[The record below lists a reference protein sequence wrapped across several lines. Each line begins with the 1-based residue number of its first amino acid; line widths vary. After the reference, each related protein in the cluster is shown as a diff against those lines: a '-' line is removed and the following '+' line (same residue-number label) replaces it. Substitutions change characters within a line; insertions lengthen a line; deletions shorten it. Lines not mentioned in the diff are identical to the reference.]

1 MNNLFKA
8 TILAYNKNMLAELVA
23 NNIYKFMTDFDTNN
37 STDMMLV
44 QFKDANQS
52 DIDKFVDFFR
62 RADNQYVF
70 KDEFYYKHE
79 LIEKVSPYCKEMC
92 ISVAPKMPKNDGDFI
107 DIKKDYGYLT
117 IATMITPSYS
127 ALDSSAITKLRMEA
141 LADTKVTKESAK
153 QHLMDLGII
162 NSAGEVADSYKE
174 YIQKS

>member
-8 TILAYNKNMLAELVA
+8 TILAYNKNMLAELAA

-70 KDEFYYKHE
+70 QDEFYYKHE

-92 ISVAPKMPKNDGDFI
+92 ISVVPKMPKNNGDFI
-107 DIKKDYGYLT
+107 DTKKDYGYLT
-117 IATMITPSYS
+117 VATMTPTTNIC
-127 ALDSSAITKLRMEA
+127 D
-141 LADTKVTKESAK
+141 
-153 QHLMDLGII
+153 
-162 NSAGEVADSYKE
+162 EVK
-174 YIQKS
+174 